1 MNGTL
6 VKQGSMFGSATPG
19 PCTPTSMER
28 RQAEK
33 CVAEIERLA
42 ETGVMVEQVERFIRA
57 LAVLR
62 P

>member
-1 MNGTL
+1 
-6 VKQGSMFGSATPG
+6 
-19 PCTPTSMER
+19 MER